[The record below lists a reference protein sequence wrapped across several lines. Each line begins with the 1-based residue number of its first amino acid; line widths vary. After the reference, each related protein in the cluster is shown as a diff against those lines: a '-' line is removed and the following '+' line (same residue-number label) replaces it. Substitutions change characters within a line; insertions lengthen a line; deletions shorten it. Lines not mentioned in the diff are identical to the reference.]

1 MAITRRQ
8 FLKRAAISGAAAG
21 LAPGFKWLPG
31 TNVSYAAGPSDAI
44 VVFVQLYGGNDGI
57 NTVYPVSGG
66 QRVLYDEFRPTLG
79 LPSTDGGCAARAA
92 AAGFGSPTVL
102 SLGSNTNG
110 STYALHPAMTA
121 LHDVYNAGKLAVLPG
136 VQYPFADHS
145 HFRSEV
151 IWYTLDPL
159 GSSGQGWFG
168 HYLNNYP
175 LVFHPTDVPG
185 IMLGDSLSPV
195 FTPSNTSLLAFNR
208 LSELRFPA
216 DGELALK
223 QAKFSLLYSKA
234 AARGASFPEVVS
246 MGNSGAATV
255 AHIND
260 YYQSGAATGMVEAL
274 LVDGNGDYD
283 PSNPLI
289 YSSPLNETDNPAIAG
304 MGLARD
310 LKHVAAVIRSQVG
323 ARFFHVATGGFD
335 SHSNQERDFYHSQLL
350 REVSESIAAFYNE
363 MANAS
368 ANPGGGYLTGDISDK
383 VVVVTFSEFGRTIRQ
398 NAPGATAAGTDH
410 ATSIP
415 VFVVGGLVNGGTAQ
429 FSQSAYAYPLFNDPG
444 ENDDDLKISLDFR
457 DVFGTILNRWL
468 NVPLSDLDPMG
479 AVKLLPPT
487 IPLDPNQNGPRQ
499 SYTSFTALDF
509 LDP

>member
-1 MAITRRQ
+1 MALTRRQ
-8 FLKRAAISGAAAG
+8 FLKRAAATGAAAG
-21 LAPGFKWLPG
+21 LAPGFKWFPG
-31 TNVSYAAGPSDAI
+31 TNVSYASGPSDAI

-57 NTVYPVSGG
+57 NMVYPVSGP
-66 QRVLYDEFRPTLG
+66 QRALYDEFRPTLG
-79 LPSTDGGCAARAA
+79 LPATNAACAARATT
-92 AAGFGSPTVL
+92 AGFGSPTVL
-102 SLGSNTNG
+102 SIGANANG
-110 STYALHPAMTA
+110 STYALNPSMTA
-121 LHDVYNAGKLAVLPG
+121 LHGVHQAGKLATIPG
-136 VQYPFADHS
+136 VHYPFADHS

-151 IWYTLDPL
+151 IWYTLDPQ

-168 HYLNNYP
+168 HYLNDSGIFTPN
-175 LVFHPTDVPG
+175 DVPG

-195 FTPSNTSLLAFNR
+195 FTPTNTSLLAFNR

-234 AARGASFPEVVS
+234 AARGASFPELVS

-260 YYQSGAATGMVEAL
+260 YYQPGSATGMVEAL
-274 LVDGNGDYD
+274 LVDGDGDYD
-283 PSNPLI
+283 PGNPLI
-289 YSSPLNETDNPAIAG
+289 YSSPLNETDNPEIAD

-310 LKHVAAVIRSQVG
+310 LKHVAAIIRSQVG

-363 MANAS
+363 MANGS
-368 ANPGGGYLTGDISDK
+368 ANPGAGYLVGDISSK

-410 ATSIP
+410 ASAMP
-415 VFVVGGLVNGGTAQ
+415 VFVLGGAVNGGQ
-429 FSQSAYAYPLFNDPG
+429 YGAYPEFDDPG
-444 ENDDDLKISLDFR
+444 DNDDDLKVSTDFR

-468 NVPLSDLDPMG
+468 NVPLTHLDPMG

-487 IPLDPNQNGPRQ
+487 VQVDDLGR
-499 SYTSFTALDF
+499 SYTSFTPLGF
-509 LDP
+509 LNP